1 MLEDTELLRRYA
13 ESRSEEAFAELVQR
27 RIGLVYSVALRRTRS
42 PQRAEDVA
50 QTVFADLARKA
61 AVLSRRPALAGWLYR
76 SAHFAA
82 ATLMRG
88 ERNRTA
94 RETEAQLMHEITRD
108 DDSEQDWEKTRPLL
122 DEVLSELDERDRDA
136 LLLRFFDDRTFAE
149 IGRRL
154 EVTENAARMRVERA
168 LDKFH
173 GLLSRRG
180 VKSTSAALGVVLA
193 QQAVAAT
200 SAPVGLAAAVTGT
213 ALSTVGAAATV
224 PLAKVIYFMKAQ
236 KLAAGVAGLVLAAAV
251 GTVASDVYADREF
264 SRRLF
269 ADQKNTDA
277 LARFHALQR
286 RAVETERLASE
297 RQVVLAKARADQAAR
312 KARLASAAQLLQEAN
327 KAKAD
332 AFIARHPDVKAA
344 AIRSRRMANAGNYRA
359 LFKKLGLS
367 ADQIERFLDL
377 SVQISGG
384 SLKQPDGS
392 FLSYSLGDAATAR
405 KQLRELLGDDGYK
418 QFEEYFMDL
427 GRTFSTATRVAGG
440 MYRSST
446 PITPEQGERLQQILV
461 EGQVPVAWSGRPE
474 YAWDE
479 IMAKARTIL
488 SDAQLEA
495 LGHER
500 AQDEFSQAFTQ
511 SRLSADAVRPSAVPG
526 K

>member
-88 ERNRTA
+88 ERNRMV

-154 EVTENAARMRVERA
+154 ELTENAARMRVERA

-173 GLLSRRG
+173 ALLARRG
-180 VKSTSAALGVVLA
+180 VKSTSAALGMVLA

-213 ALSTVGAAATV
+213 ALLAGGSAASA
-224 PLAKVIYFMKAQ
+224 PSAGLIYFMSAQ
-236 KLAAGVAGLVLAAAV
+236 KIAAGIAGAVLAAGLGVAISV
-251 GTVASDVYADREF
+251 
-264 SRRLF
+264 
-269 ADQKNTDA
+269 
-277 LARFHALQR
+277 ARFEPESPTSVNAIEAADLHALQR
-286 RAVETERLASE
+286 RADEAEQTAEE
-297 RQVVLAKARADQAAR
+297 RQKLLVEKRAAQAAR
-312 KARLASAAQLLQEAN
+312 NARAVEELKASRAVQLAEGN
-327 KAKAD
+327 
-332 AFIARHPDVKAA
+332 AFVARHPEVRAL
-344 AIRSRRMANAGNYRA
+344 AIKNSRMTNAGIYA
-359 LFKKLGLS
+359 QLFKMLGLS
-367 ADQIERFLDL
+367 PEQIERFLDL
-377 SVQISGG
+377 SVQGTIGRLRKSDGNYISYELGG
-384 SLKQPDGS
+384 NASEAK
-392 FLSYSLGDAATAR
+392 R
-405 KQLRELLGDDGYK
+405 QLRELLGEEGYR
-418 QFEEYFMDL
+418 FFGENSERVSSL
-427 GRTFSTATRVAGG
+427 ATVNQVAGAL
-440 MYRSST
+440 YRTSAPLT
-446 PITPEQGERLQQILV
+446 AEQGEHLFRILMEGRVAVDGSKNLQYDWGAIT
-461 EGQVPVAWSGRPE
+461 
-474 YAWDE
+474 
-479 IMAKARTIL
+479 ARAQPIL
-488 SDAQLEA
+488 SPPQWEA
-495 LGHER
+495 LSHQR
-500 AQDEFSQAFTQ
+500 AQDEFQQAYLRMRTEVNQ
-511 SRLSADAVRPSAVPG
+511 PAAGAKVLP
-526 K
+526 